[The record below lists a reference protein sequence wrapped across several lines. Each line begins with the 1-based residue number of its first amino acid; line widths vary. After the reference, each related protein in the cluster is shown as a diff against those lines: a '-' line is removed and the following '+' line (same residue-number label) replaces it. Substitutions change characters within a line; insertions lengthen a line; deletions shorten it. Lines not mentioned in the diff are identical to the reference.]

1 MGRCIIL
8 PTRDYSDN
16 QEKHIAKVTGGKV
29 QSNSGG
35 TKFGG
40 GDVHTDKFFI
50 EAKTP
55 TKERTSFS
63 IKKDWIIKMREQAY
77 EQGKEEAVL
86 AFRFNPDRDN
96 DLYVLSERQFLE
108 YLRYKEEQNND

>member
-1 MGRCIIL
+1 MT
-8 PTRDYSDN
+8 TRDYSDR

-40 GDVHTDKFFI
+40 GDVHTKHFLI

-55 TKERTSFS
+55 TKDQAGFT
-63 IKKDWIIKMREQAY
+63 IKKEWLRKMRQQAF
-77 EQGKEEAVL
+77 EQGKSESVL
-86 AFRFNPDRDN
+86 AFRFSPDDQQ
-96 DLYVLSERQFLE
+96 DYYVLNQWQFLLFLK
-108 YLRYKEEQNND
+108 YMEENYD

>member
-1 MGRCIIL
+1 MT
-8 PTRDYSDN
+8 TREYSDR

-40 GDVHTDKFFI
+40 GDVHTKNFFI

-55 TKERTSFS
+55 TKDQTGFT
-63 IKKDWIIKMREQAY
+63 IKKEWLKKMRQQAF
-77 EQGKEEAVL
+77 EQGKSESVL
-86 AFRFNPDRDN
+86 AFRFSPDDPQ
-96 DLYVLSERQFLE
+96 DYYVLDQRQFLLFLK
-108 YLRYKEEQNND
+108 YMEENYD

>member
-1 MGRCIIL
+1 MERCIIL
-8 PTRDYSDN
+8 ATRYFSDL

-29 QSNSGG
+29 QINSGG

-55 TKERTSFS
+55 TKEKQSFS
-63 IKKDWIIKMREQAY
+63 IKRDWLEKIEEQAF
-77 EQGKEEAVL
+77 EQGKERWALV
-86 AFRFNPDRDN
+86 FTFDPDKQKN
-96 DLYVLSERQFLE
+96 FYVISENEFLE
-108 YLRYKEEQNND
+108 YLRYKEEDND

>member
-1 MGRCIIL
+1 MT
-8 PTRDYSDN
+8 TRDYSDR
-16 QEKHIAKVTGGKV
+16 QERHIAKVTGGKV

-55 TKERTSFS
+55 TKERTSFM
-63 IKKDWIIKMREQAY
+63 IKKDWITKMREQAY

-86 AFRFNPDRDN
+86 AFRFDPDKNN

-108 YLRYKEEQNND
+108 YLRYKEEFDAD

>member
-1 MGRCIIL
+1 M
-8 PTRDYSDN
+8 PTRYFSDM

-40 GDVHTDKFFI
+40 GDVHTAKFLI

-55 TKERTSFS
+55 TKEQTYFT
-63 IKKDWIIKMREQAY
+63 IKKEWIDKMKEQTF
-77 EQGKEEAVL
+77 EQGKEESVL
-86 AFRFNPDRDN
+86 AFRFSPDDKN
-96 DLYVLSERQFLE
+96 DMYVLNERQFLE

>member
-1 MGRCIIL
+1 MT
-8 PTRDYSDN
+8 TRDYSDK
-16 QEKHIAKVTGGKV
+16 QEKHIAKVSGGKV

-55 TKERTSFS
+55 TKEQTSFT
-63 IKKDWIIKMREQAY
+63 IKKEWINKMIEQAY
-77 EQGKEEAVL
+77 EQGKEESVL
-86 AFRFNPDRDN
+86 AFRFSPDDKT
-96 DLYVLSERQFLE
+96 DMYVLNERQFL
-108 YLRYKEEQNND
+108 YFFKFKEEYDDN